1 VELLFSI
8 VRQLKAAGRSVVFVS
23 HRLDELFAVC
33 DRVTVLRDG
42 RTVKVSPIAQISKL
56 ELVTVMLGK
65 ELSAVHR
72 ERRQHRAADGGVPL
86 LAVHEVQAPPRLRSA
101 SLAVHAGQTLGLA
114 GLLGAGRTEL
124 MRALFGA
131 DTVQAG
137 RIELEGRP
145 LQLRSPA
152 DAIAQG
158 IAYLSE
164 DRKTE
169 GIFPDLSV
177 RENLTIVLLPRLAR
191 AGVVDRARQQ
201 QIVQRFIERLGIKA
215 HDAEQPVRE
224 LSGGNQQ
231 KVLIARWLA
240 MQPKLLMLDE
250 PTRGVDVGAKADIA
264 RLAGELAEAG
274 MGILLTT
281 SELEELVALSDAAV
295 VVREGRT
302 VARLDGQGLDEAA
315 LMSAMAEGSAR

>member
-1 VELLFSI
+1 VPGAG
-8 VRQLKAAGRSVVFVS
+8 RPPRAAAG
-23 HRLDELFAVC
+23 
-33 DRVTVLRDG
+33 
-42 RTVKVSPIAQISKL
+42 
-56 ELVTVMLGK
+56 
-65 ELSAVHR
+65 
-72 ERRQHRAADGGVPL
+72 AAPL
-86 LAVHEVQAPPRLRSA
+86 LAVRDVAAPPRLRSA
-101 SLAVHAGQTLGLA
+101 SLEVHAGQTLGLA

-131 DTVQAG
+131 DPVRAG
-137 RIELEGRP
+137 GIELEGRP

-177 RENLTIVLLPRLAR
+177 RENLTIVLLPRLAK
-191 AGVVDRARQQ
+191 AGVVDRAQQ
-201 QIVQRFIERLGIKA
+201 LAVVQRFIERLGIKA
-215 HDAEQPVRE
+215 SDAEQPIRE

-240 MQPKLLMLDE
+240 MQPRLLMLDE

-264 RLAGELAEAG
+264 RLAGELAAAG

-302 VARLDGQGLDEAA
+302 VARVEGERLDESA
-315 LMSAMAEGSAR
+315 LMSVMAEGGA